1 MSLAAAGS
9 LKVMTYAPSWF
20 IMRGIDAGPP
30 LQMASRDHALAFRA
44 RQWPEAQYG
53 GIEIRVLMLSRVES

>member
-1 MSLAAAGS
+1 
-9 LKVMTYAPSWF
+9 MTYAPSWF